1 MPGKGSRSTLA
12 LVIQTIVEA
21 LCVYAEAV
29 KQSIVCTK
37 HRKFSELRISE
48 VASAGFSCRHYT
60 ANTGLT
66 VIGSAG
72 PVPLSLY
79 NMCGY
84 VH

>member
-1 MPGKGSRSTLA
+1 VPGKGSRSTLA
-12 LVIQTIVEA
+12 WVMQTIVEA
-21 LCVYAEAV
+21 LCIYAEAV
-29 KQSIVCTK
+29 IICTK

-48 VASAGFSCRHYT
+48 IASAGFSCRHYT
-60 ANTGLT
+60 ANMGLAVT
-66 VIGSAG
+66 GSAG